1 MDQVPGGGDWWARV
15 LGIRSSEDTTERQDL
30 GYHRIHC
37 NTGHRQSSI
46 INANLKNAFAKY
58 TAVPERKGDV
68 STFKFNVKS
77 THKTCVERQITEGVL
92 IHNTS

>member
-1 MDQVPGGGDWWARV
+1 M
-15 LGIRSSEDTTERQDL
+15 
-30 GYHRIHC
+30 YYRIHG
-37 NTGHRQSSI
+37 NTGHRQSI

-77 THKTCVERQITEGVL
+77 THKTCCVERQITEGVL

>member
-1 MDQVPGGGDWWARV
+1 MRCAA
-15 LGIRSSEDTTERQDL
+15 
-30 GYHRIHC
+30 YHRIHG